1 MRWRPL
7 DLGMDQ
13 QEKRDRRLHDTLRAR
28 DLLTVA
34 VLIVSL
40 FITYSLWKTASE
52 TEQRTLQSAFEFRA
66 REAAD
71 QIQQRLLVYEQ
82 VLRST
87 VGLFNAS
94 GEVGRQ
100 EFRAFVEALR
110 LAENYPGIHGVGYA
124 VLVEPDQLEQHIA
137 QVRAEGYPDYRVWP
151 EGEREVYS
159 SIIYLEPFSGSN
171 LRAFGYDM
179 YSEPNRREAME
190 HARDSGTAAVTSK
203 IKLVQLS
210 KNEEQAG
217 FLMYLPVYSE
227 DMEQGTNA
235 ERRASL
241 DGWVYA
247 PFRMDDF
254 MRGLQTEPASPLDIE
269 VYDGAEIV
277 QEAKMYDADETSDV
291 LKAATGF
298 KKISTI
304 AAANRTWTIAVAAPP
319 AFEERM
325 GTDRPQ
331 LILQAGTSISLLLT
345 LLIWLFLDDRARALR
360 AAEQAMQLALYDPLT
375 GLPNR
380 KLLDERLAQAL
391 SKARR
396 SHNHV
401 ALFFIDL
408 DKFKPINDTYGHAY
422 GDLLLKEVA
431 KRLQGCMRE
440 SDTACRLGGDEFV
453 AMFPEIDGATA
464 MKRVA
469 NKILNELNK
478 PYEIGSHTFEISAS
492 IGVASYP
499 EDGTDE
505 KTLMRKADSAMY
517 VAKRSGRA
525 NVKFAQNDAESLAG

>member
-1 MRWRPL
+1 
-7 DLGMDQ
+7 MDQ

-28 DLLTVA
+28 DLLTAA

-100 EFRAFVEALR
+100 EFRTFVEALR

-159 SIIYLEPFSGSN
+159 SILYLEPFSGSN

-227 DMEQGTNA
+227 DMAQGTNA
-235 ERRASL
+235 ERRTSL

-396 SHNHV
+396 SHQHV

-408 DKFKPINDTYGHAY
+408 DKFKPVNDTYGHAY

-517 VAKRSGRA
+517 AAKKSGRA
-525 NVKFAQNDAESLAG
+525 NVKFAQNDVESLAG